1 MALVRLDKYIT
12 DTGACSRSR
21 ARDRVRTGAV
31 CVDGSVVTDPAR
43 KIDPE
48 TALVTLDGVALG
60 REEHLYVMLHKPA
73 GVLTASRDTRRPTV
87 LDSMPE
93 PWKRRGLFPVGRLDR
108 DTTGLLLLTDDGAFA
123 HRVISPRSGVSKL
136 YFAEVD
142 GVPTAADV
150 QAFAAGIELKDGTK
164 CLPARLEILGN
175 GRVRVEICEGK
186 YHQIK
191 RMLASRQLPVRTL
204 HREKIGALAL
214 DPELKPGEFRKLKQE
229 ELESIEPGILSK

>member
-12 DTGACSRSR
+12 DTGVCSRSA
-21 ARDRVRTGAV
+21 ARERIRGGAV
-31 CVDGSVVTDPAR
+31 CVDGTAVRDPAR

-48 TALVTLDGVALG
+48 AARVTMDGETLG
-60 REEHLYVMLHKPA
+60 REEHLYIMLHKPA
-73 GVLTASRDTRRPTV
+73 GVLTASRDARRPTV
-87 LDSMPE
+87 LDAMPE

-136 YFAEVD
+136 YQAEVD
-142 GVPTAADV
+142 GTPTAADV
-150 QAFAAGIELKDGTK
+150 EAFAAGIELKDGTK
-164 CLPARLEILGN
+164 CLPARLEILGG

-186 YHQIK
+186 YHQVK

-204 HREKIGALAL
+204 HREKIGGLEL
-214 DPELKPGEFRKLKQE
+214 DPELGPGGFRMLTRE
-229 ELESIEPGILSK
+229 ELESVVPEALSK

>member
-21 ARDRVRTGAV
+21 ARDRVRAGAV
-31 CVDGSVVTDPAR
+31 SVDGSVVTDPAR

-48 TALVTLDGVALG
+48 TSLVTLDGEVLG
-60 REEHLYVMLHKPA
+60 REEHIYVMLHKPA
-73 GVLTASRDTRRPTV
+73 GVLTASRDARRPTV
-87 LDSMPE
+87 LDAMPE
-93 PWKRRGLFPVGRLDR
+93 SWKRRGLFPVGRLDR

-136 YFAEVD
+136 YLAEVD

-150 QAFAAGIELKDGTK
+150 QAFTAGIELKDGTK

-175 GRVRVEICEGK
+175 GRVRIEICEGK

-214 DPELKPGEFRKLKQE
+214 DPELKPGEYRKLKQE
-229 ELESIEPGILSK
+229 ELNSIVPGNLSK